1 MSSENDSLAS
11 FGATTNKELLVNPGP
26 GAYWSDLDS
35 ECSPA
40 FLLIQNVS
48 TEPVYYR
55 LNKNWSSEPGGTSP
69 GNYTGVLAGG
79 LADND
84 GTGGVITLAGYTGGV
99 GFNSST
105 ATGTVNVAYSGRLG
119 D

>member
-11 FGATTNKELLVNPGP
+11 FGATTNNELTVNPGP
-26 GAYWSDLDS
+26 GAYWLVLAS

-48 TEPVYYR
+48 TVPIFYR
-55 LNKNWSSEPGGTSP
+55 LNKDWSSEPGGTNS
-69 GNYTGVLAGG
+69 GNYTGVLAAG

-84 GTGGVITLAGYTGGV
+84 GAGGVITLAGYTGGI
-99 GFNSST
+99 GFNAT
-105 ATGTVNVAYSGRLG
+105 AVGGTVNIAYSGRLG
-119 D
+119 E